1 MVGFGPLADGY
12 SSRMDVIA
20 PVDSAPSA
28 DTPSVGDHI
37 DGSCVETEPIIR
49 FDDDEVALAAQLV
62 PRYGYEEA
70 ERILDTA
77 VRTHRRLDSLVPT
90 R

>member
-1 MVGFGPLADGY
+1 
-12 SSRMDVIA
+12 MDVTA
-20 PVDSAPSA
+20 PVDSAPPA
-28 DTPSVGDHI
+28 DTPSVD
-37 DGSCVETEPIIR
+37 DPSVDTEPIIR
-49 FDDDEVALAAQLV
+49 FDDDEVAAVAQLV